1 MPAAKKGV
9 ADFVAISPAELFD
22 AASRSDAQHSIMGP
36 ARRSSLAF
44 SGVAQYEI
52 ATQRC
57 SAVGSDTWGM
67 GEFRISDH
75 PGSPSHEAHG
85 EVLRMFEDEIPLPGP
100 VKVAWVRYGGPQSG
114 SRR

>member
-1 MPAAKKGV
+1 MPAAKKG
-9 ADFVAISPAELFD
+9 AASSVAISPAGIFD
-22 AASRSDAQHSIMGP
+22 AASTSDALRSNLGP
-36 ARRSSLAF
+36 AMRSSLAF

-75 PGSPSHEAHG
+75 PGSPSHEARG